1 MERSVVVTGAGA
13 GIGRAIAERL
23 AADGWQVVG
32 LVRSAERAREV
43 AASIAA
49 LVEGDAS
56 VRADHGRAAAAAR
69 ELAPLRGWVNNAG
82 ITQRTPLHDLD
93 EAVVREIVDLNGY
106 GYVWGCEA
114 AVRAF
119 GEQGLPGAI
128 VNVSSVHGRASFAD
142 HAAYDFTKGG
152 IDALTRNVA
161 VSYGP
166 VGVRANAIAAGG
178 VMTPHLRRYI
188 DAAPDPAAAE
198 AKLGEGPPLRRI
210 ARAEEI
216 AAVAA
221 FLLSK
226 EASYLSGQSIAVDG
240 GWTAACASSP
250 VDPAYAA
257 RFPAAAGSDDDDGGA
272 G

>member
-1 MERSVVVTGAGA
+1 MQRSVVVTGAGA

-32 LVRSAERAREV
+32 LVRSAERAQEV
-43 AASIAA
+43 APQLAA

-56 VRADHGRAAAAAR
+56 RREDHARAAAAAR
-69 ELAPLRGWVNNAG
+69 ALAPLGGYVNNAG
-82 ITQRTPLHDLD
+82 ITKSTPLHDLD
-93 EAVVREIVDLNGY
+93 ETVLREVVDLNAF

-119 GEQGLPGAI
+119 GEQGAPGAI
-128 VNVSSVHGRASFAD
+128 VNVSSIHGRASFAD
-142 HAAYDFTKGG
+142 HAAYDLTKGG

-178 VMTPHLRRYI
+178 VWTPHLRRSI
-188 DAAPDPAAAE
+188 ASAPDPAAAE
-198 AKLGEGPPLRRI
+198 RNLGAGPPLRRI
-210 ARAEEI
+210 AEASEI

-221 FLLSK
+221 FLLSDG
-226 EASYLSGQSIAVDG
+226 ASYLTGQSIAVDG
-240 GWTAACASSP
+240 GWTAQCTTSQ

-257 RFPAAAGSDDDDGGA
+257 LFADGDQR
-272 G
+272 